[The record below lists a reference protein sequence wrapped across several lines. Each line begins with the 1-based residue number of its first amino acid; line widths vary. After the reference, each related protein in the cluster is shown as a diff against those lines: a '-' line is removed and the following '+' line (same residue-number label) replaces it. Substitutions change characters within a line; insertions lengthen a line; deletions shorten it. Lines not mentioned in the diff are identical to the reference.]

1 MDTFPAAAGAAG
13 GEFKPAPARLSS
25 TLVVLRDGADGPQ
38 VLLQRRAERGDL
50 NSGAW
55 VFPGGIVE
63 PGDAAVA
70 ACCDGVDA
78 AASNARLGLPA
89 QASPDALAYRVAA
102 VRECF
107 EECGLLIARRADG
120 EEALA
125 RTQGA
130 DNASLLA
137 QGAARAP
144 LLVPD
149 AAQRER
155 LAGWRLPLHRGERTL
170 AQLCAAEGLR
180 LALDQLVYFDHWLTP
195 LGRPKR
201 FDTRFFAVVLPPA
214 AQEPVADE
222 TETVELRWL
231 TPDEALREA
240 NALKLLPPQRVT
252 LQRLAACRSA
262 AEFIDWARGRDAVP
276 CSMPRMGSGAQ
287 GLRPVLPQ
295 EWAWDELGLVDPTD
309 RGSGC
314 YDIQVDKPVQ
324 LTPRVI
330 RITADNGS
338 KMTGPGTNTYLVGD
352 ARRNEWAVIDPGPAL
367 DAHVDAIIAAAPG
380 PLRWIFVTH
389 THVDHS
395 PATAA
400 LAARTGARVYGRL
413 PAHPQWQDAGFR
425 ADVELAGGERFELG
439 AQPGSE
445 AGGAAGARL
454 TLEAIHTPG
463 HASNHLCFLLHEDG
477 MLFTGDHVMQGS
489 TVVINPPD
497 GDMAVYLASL
507 RRVADDARVRWL
519 APGHGFVMAESRRR
533 VEALIAHR
541 LRREAKVLQAL
552 REAGEAGAAGDAG
565 ADLDQLLQ
573 RVYDDAP
580 APLLPVARR
589 SLHAHLIKLRDDG
602 LADEQGDRWR
612 ARQRDGR
619 T

>member
-1 MDTFPAAAGAAG
+1 MDAASSAAGAAAG
-13 GEFKPAPARLSS
+13 DFKPAPARLAS
-25 TLVVLRDGADGPQ
+25 TLVVLRDTADGPQ

-50 NSGAW
+50 NSGVWA
-55 VFPGGIVE
+55 FPGGVVE
-63 PGDAAVA
+63 SGDAALS

-78 AASNARLGLPA
+78 AAANERLGLSA
-89 QASPDALAYRVAA
+89 KAAPDALAYHVAA

-107 EECGLLIARRADG
+107 EECGLLIARRAAGD
-120 EEALA
+120 EAA
-125 RTQGA
+125 ASTEGA
-130 DNASLLA
+130 D
-137 QGAARAP
+137 RAP
-144 LLVPD
+144 LLAPD
-149 AAQRER
+149 TGQRER

-170 AQLCAAEGLR
+170 AQLCEAEGLR

-295 EWAWDELGLVDPTD
+295 EWAWDELGLIDPTD

-314 YDIQVDKPVQ
+314 YDIQVDKPVR

-352 ARRNEWAVIDPGPAL
+352 PQRNEWAVIDPGPAL
-367 DAHVDAIIAAAPG
+367 EVHVDAIIAAAPG

-400 LAARTGARVYGRL
+400 LAARTGARVHGRL
-413 PAHPQWQDAGFR
+413 PAHPQWQDMSFR
-425 ADVELAGGERFELG
+425 PDIELAGGERFELG
-439 AQPGSE
+439 AEPGSE
-445 AGGAAGARL
+445 GAPGL

-497 GDMAVYLASL
+497 GDMAVYLDAL
-507 RRVADDARVRWL
+507 RRVAADGRVRWL
-519 APGHGFVMAESRRR
+519 APGHGFVMADPRRR
-533 VEALIAHR
+533 IEALIAHR

-552 REAGEAGAAGDAG
+552 RDAGSDG
-565 ADLDQLLQ
+565 ADLDALLR

-580 APLLPVARR
+580 AALLPVARR

-602 LADEQGDRWR
+602 LADERDDHWR
-612 ARQRDGR
+612 ARQREGR
-619 T
+619 S

>member
-1 MDTFPAAAGAAG
+1 M
-13 GEFKPAPARLSS
+13 
-25 TLVVLRDGADGPQ
+25 
-38 VLLQRRAERGDL
+38 
-50 NSGAW
+50 
-55 VFPGGIVE
+55 
-63 PGDAAVA
+63 
-70 ACCDGVDA
+70 
-78 AASNARLGLPA
+78 
-89 QASPDALAYRVAA
+89 
-102 VRECF
+102 
-107 EECGLLIARRADG
+107 
-120 EEALA
+120 
-125 RTQGA
+125 
-130 DNASLLA
+130 
-137 QGAARAP
+137 
-144 LLVPD
+144 
-149 AAQRER
+149 
-155 LAGWRLPLHRGERTL
+155 
-170 AQLCAAEGLR
+170 QL
-180 LALDQLVYFDHWLTP
+180 
-195 LGRPKR
+195 
-201 FDTRFFAVVLPPA
+201 
-214 AQEPVADE
+214 
-222 TETVELRWL
+222 
-231 TPDEALREA
+231 
-240 NALKLLPPQRVT
+240 
-252 LQRLAACRSA
+252 
-262 AEFIDWARGRDAVP
+262 
-276 CSMPRMGSGAQ
+276 
-287 GLRPVLPQ
+287 
-295 EWAWDELGLVDPTD
+295 
-309 RGSGC
+309 
-314 YDIQVDKPVQ
+314 
-324 LTPRVI
+324 
-330 RITADNGS
+330 
-338 KMTGPGTNTYLVGD
+338 LVGD
-352 ARRNEWAVIDPGPAL
+352 PQRNEWAVIDPGPAL

-463 HASNHLCFLLHEDG
+463 HASNHLCFLLHQDG